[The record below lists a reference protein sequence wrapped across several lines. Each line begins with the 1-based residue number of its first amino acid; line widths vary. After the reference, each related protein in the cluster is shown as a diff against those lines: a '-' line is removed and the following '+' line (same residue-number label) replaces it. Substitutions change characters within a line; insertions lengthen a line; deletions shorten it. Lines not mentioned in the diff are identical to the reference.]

1 MSLYHLSPNK
11 PDKDTV
17 LLKDGRLLKAVNSKK
32 NLWTEIDKNGQAISK
47 WFNFHGEEH
56 VELYLKNK
64 NGDIVLMNYRA
75 GSTSLVT
82 AALYSANI
90 IGQEQYYDEDFI
102 SFANL
107 KLPGMK
113 TFRSNGLKEF
123 QEDRKKA
130 SKIYCIVNS
139 DFDLHVMRKVNH
151 FLGEYFK
158 TAANVDD
165 FIKYAKLCNATIN
178 NELSNFHYRT
188 LCSFLLELKLSEDD
202 ITFYD
207 VSKTDEFIEMFF
219 GLPSVRHNVKHF
231 KSLKIKDLTPEQ
243 RDSLYEIYDM
253 DRKLFDRLKK
263 NNRLII

>member
-1 MSLYHLSPNK
+1 MPLYHLSPNK
-11 PDKDTV
+11 PDKDMV

-32 NLWTEIDKNGQAISK
+32 NLWTEIDKNGQAISN
-47 WFNFHGEEH
+47 WFNFHGEDH

-64 NGDIVLMNYRA
+64 TSEIVLMNYRA
-75 GSTSLVT
+75 GSTSLVS

-90 IGQEQYYDEDFI
+90 ISQEQYYDEDFI
-102 SFANL
+102 PWKNL

-158 TAANVDD
+158 TAADVDD
-165 FIKYAKLCNATIN
+165 FIEYAKLCNVTIN

-219 GLPSVRHNVKHF
+219 GIPSVRHNVKSF
-231 KSLKIKDLTPEQ
+231 TSLTIEDLTLKQ
-243 RDSLYEIYDM
+243 RKSLYEIYDI

-263 NNRLII
+263 NNRLVI

>member
-1 MSLYHLSPNK
+1 MPLYHLSKKLDN
-11 PDKDTV
+11 DTV

-32 NLWTEIDKNGQAISK
+32 NLWTEIDKNGQAISNL
-47 WFNFHGEEH
+47 FNFHGEEH
-56 VELYLKNK
+56 AELYLKNK
-64 NGDIVLMNYRA
+64 TGDIVLMNYRA

-102 SFANL
+102 SWANL

-151 FLGEYFK
+151 FLGECFK
-158 TAANVDD
+158 AGADVDD
-165 FIKYAKLCNATIN
+165 FIKYAKLCNVSMH

-188 LCSFLLELKLSEDD
+188 LCSFLRELKLSDDD

-231 KSLKIKDLTPEQ
+231 KTLKIEDLTPEQ
-243 RDSLYEIYDM
+243 KNSLYEIYDM

-263 NNRLII
+263 NNRLVI